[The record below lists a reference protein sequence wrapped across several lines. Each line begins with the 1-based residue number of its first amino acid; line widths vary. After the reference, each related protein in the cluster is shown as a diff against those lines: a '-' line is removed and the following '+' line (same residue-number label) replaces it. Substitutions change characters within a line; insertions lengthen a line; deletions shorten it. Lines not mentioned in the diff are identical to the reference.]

1 VVVGDDAADAERM
14 VADRRERGLGQSWAG
29 SAADALV
36 WLGGLR
42 DAGATWAIVLAAGSP
57 DRVDLIAERVLPG
70 MRGAA

>member
-1 VVVGDDAADAERM
+1 
-14 VADRRERGLGQSWAG
+14 
-29 SAADALV
+29 V